1 METSELQR
9 SRRSR
14 RLLVYFV
21 VEAGQ
26 SEPRPLGMP
35 LDSQPLRDEN
45 LSLPESAMGMG
56 LVGMDE
62 QVDVTN
68 RGYGP
73 DVMISYSS
81 HDRAQV
87 MQFTQRLRAA
97 GVAAWIDQGGIDGAQ
112 KWGEEIV
119 NAIDS
124 CKTVILMISQ
134 ISMQSENINKE
145 VMLAWENGKH
155 FLPLCLE
162 DAKIPKSMQYQ
173 LAGIQ
178 QIKLYE
184 GDPEAKFVAVL
195 RALVRLGVHVS
206 PYYIA
211 LVSADLGDRE
221 QAIEWLNKAVEQR
234 SSGLSRLKTE
244 GRFNMLRGD
253 PRFAQVLAKAESLP
267 LEPENV
273 VPDVP
278 AYLAGPVV
286 VRAAEPKPARWW
298 KKIAWPEVVND
309 VMARQAAAQGVWAAA
324 FLIVGAILGVMFGP
338 SPTPGM
344 PAAGGITLSAAILGS
359 IIFGAIGFGVQKMG
373 RPAAVIGLV
382 LCSFGALQ
390 NLTNLQAA
398 GTMRDSIALQYHQY
412 EQYVQ
417 STPGAYENPAITQ
430 AYDRASS
437 AYDYSWFALLV
448 SLVCVGAFTNAT
460 RGTFGYRR
468 MVVSRLAA
476 DKQDAI
482 TGEDLAAIKGKIA
495 GRFGKSRGAGTPSPV
510 MAPPARVSTMPS
522 PARTVPQYNAA
533 ATVPS
538 DAPVPLAAVQPIAV
552 PAETPPQVQV
562 AVAPA
567 PLRQGFAAMIGVSGG
582 VVYWPRVGAFWL
594 ANVAAA
600 LTFLISRIATA
611 VPVPPLYWLF
621 SIGVACVF
629 TIATVVGFRYLPKG
643 WAAAGCAA
651 AATTIAALPFYA
663 ALPTFAWADLV
674 YREQFQQFILLPF
687 ANSFILL
694 MALVWVVPRLQ
705 PMVLA
710 LWLAAMGTEIAAS
723 LVSNLLRALGAGDP
737 PDTVLGGASVISAM
751 TRSLAFAVVLWGGL
765 QYLRKQ
771 SAAAG

>member
-1 METSELQR
+1 
-9 SRRSR
+9 
-14 RLLVYFV
+14 
-21 VEAGQ
+21 
-26 SEPRPLGMP
+26 
-35 LDSQPLRDEN
+35 
-45 LSLPESAMGMG
+45 
-56 LVGMDE
+56 MDE
-62 QVDVTN
+62 QVDVTS

-73 DVMISYSS
+73 DVMVSYSS

-162 DAKIPKSMQYQ
+162 DAKVPKSMQYQ

-221 QAIEWLNKAVEQR
+221 QAFEWLNKAVEQR

-244 GRFNMLRGD
+244 GRFNVLRGD
-253 PRFAQVLAKAESLP
+253 PRFAQILARAESLP
-267 LEPENV
+267 LEPENAI
-273 VPDVP
+273 PDVP
-278 AYLAGPVV
+278 VYLPGPVV
-286 VRAAEPKPARWW
+286 ARAAEAKPAAWW
-298 KKIAWPEVVND
+298 KKIAWPDVVND
-309 VMARQAAAQGVWAAA
+309 LSARQAAAQGVWASA
-324 FLIVGAILGVMFGP
+324 FLIVGAILGAMLG
-338 SPTPGM
+338 PTPMPGVAGTGM
-344 PAAGGITLSAAILGS
+344 TLGGAMAIA

-373 RPAAVIGLV
+373 RPGAIIGLV
-382 LCSFGALQ
+382 LCSLGALG
-390 NLTNLQAA
+390 NLTTLQNT
-398 GTMRDSIALQYHQY
+398 GTARDACSMQYHQY

-437 AYDYSWFALLV
+437 AYYYSWFALLV

-468 MVVSRLAA
+468 LVMSHVATDR
-476 DKQDAI
+476 QDAI
-482 TGEDLAAIKGKIA
+482 TAADLAAIKGKIA
-495 GRFGKSRGAGTPSPV
+495 GKFGKSGGGGVPSPAAAMPV
-510 MAPPARVSTMPS
+510 AQARVSTMPS
-522 PARTVPQYNAA
+522 PARATTSAQRNASATLPTNIPAPA
-533 ATVPS
+533 AP
-538 DAPVPLAAVQPIAV
+538 VQPIAA
-552 PAETPPQVQV
+552 PAEVPVEAQV
-562 AVAPA
+562 AIAPA

-594 ANVAAA
+594 ANVVAS
-600 LTFLISRIATA
+600 LTFLISRSVTSLS
-611 VPVPPLYWLF
+611 VPPLYWLF
-621 SIGVACVF
+621 AICLACVF
-629 TIATVVGFRYLPKG
+629 TIATVAGFRYLPNV
-643 WAAAGCAA
+643 WAATACAA

-663 ALPTFAWADLV
+663 ALPTFAWADLF

-694 MALVWVVPRLQ
+694 VALVFVVPRLQ
-705 PMVLA
+705 PIILA
-710 LWLAAMGTEIAAS
+710 LWLGAMGTEIATS
-723 LVSNLLRALGAGDP
+723 LVSNLLHALGAGDP
-737 PDTVLGGASVISAM
+737 PDTVLGGASVISAVL
-751 TRSLAFAVVLWGGL
+751 RSLAFALVLWGGL

-771 SAAAG
+771 SAVAAG

>member
-1 METSELQR
+1 M
-9 SRRSR
+9 
-14 RLLVYFV
+14 
-21 VEAGQ
+21 
-26 SEPRPLGMP
+26 
-35 LDSQPLRDEN
+35 
-45 LSLPESAMGMG
+45 
-56 LVGMDE
+56 
-62 QVDVTN
+62 DVTN

-244 GRFNMLRGD
+244 GRFNILRGD
-253 PRFAQVLAKAESLP
+253 PRFAQILARAELLP

-273 VPDVP
+273 IPDVP
-278 AYLAGPVV
+278 AYLPGPVV
-286 VRAAEPKPARWW
+286 LRPVEAKPAKWW
-298 KKIAWPEVVND
+298 KKIAWPVVAND
-309 VMARQAAAQGVWAAA
+309 VTARQAAAQGVWASA
-324 FLIVGAILGVMFGP
+324 FLIVASFLGAIFLS
-338 SPTPGM
+338 SPTPVPGAPPG
-344 PAAGGITLSAAILGS
+344 PAFGIATAIGIA
-359 IIFGAIGFGVQKMG
+359 IIFGTIGFGVQKMG
-373 RPAAVIGLV
+373 RPASVIGLV
-382 LCSFGALQ
+382 LCASGALS
-390 NLTNLQAA
+390 NLQN
-398 GTMRDSIALQYHQY
+398 
-412 EQYVQ
+412 VQ
-417 STPGAYENPAITQ
+417 
-430 AYDRASS
+430 RASGMLDMYSAQYRQYAGLAAQYPQFERTLASMKQNEDQAAS
-437 AYDYSWFALLV
+437 AYYGSWLALLV

-468 MVVSRLAA
+468 MVVSRLAV

-482 TGEDLAAIKGKIA
+482 TADDLAAIKGKIA
-495 GRFGKSRGAGTPSPV
+495 GRFGKSGGSTKPAPV
-510 MAPPARVSTMPS
+510 AAPVARVSAMPS

-533 ATVPS
+533 ATAPS
-538 DAPVPLAAVQPIAV
+538 DVPVPVPILAVQPIAAPV
-552 PAETPPQVQV
+552 EAPAQVQV

-567 PLRQGFAAMIGVSGG
+567 PLRQGFAAMIGVSSG
-582 VVYWPRVGAFWL
+582 VVYWPRVGAFLL

-600 LTFLISRIATA
+600 LTFLISRA
-611 VPVPPLYWLF
+611 VTSVSVPSLYWLF
-621 SIGVACVF
+621 AIGVACVF
-629 TIATVVGFRYLPKG
+629 TIATVVGFRYLPKA

-651 AATTIAALPFYA
+651 AATTIAALPVYA
-663 ALPTFAWADLV
+663 ALPTFAWADIF

-687 ANSFILL
+687 VNSFILL

-723 LVSNLLRALGAGDP
+723 LVSNLLHALGAGDP
-737 PDTVLGGASVISAM
+737 PDTVLGGASVISAVL
-751 TRSLAFAVVLWGGL
+751 RSLAFALVLWGGL